1 MKTIKDTKKELVKEL
16 KIIARYHSSAL
27 LIYRFCIKEYS
38 ENEIVDAFS
47 EYLDELGFEDFK
59 VSAFA
64 EDDKII
70 VCKIKLK
77 WEEKEKDSKFKLYN
91 SVIEISRKHGVFF
104 CDAMKNL
111 IDTNIIKKLDE
122 YNYPIILHLK
132 YPENIKFKTLKSMI
146 MYYIPVHF
154 RKDSRV
160 QQIVHP
166 EYQTKYIEII
176 VNDYLHRFI

>member
-1 MKTIKDTKKELVKEL
+1 MEYINDTKKRFIKEIKIAARHYSSFMFECTFNSVTYSDYELVD
-16 KIIARYHSSAL
+16 I
-27 LIYRFCIKEYS
+27 
-38 ENEIVDAFS
+38 FS

-64 EDDKII
+64 EDNNVI

-104 CDAMKNL
+104 CDAVENL
-111 IDTNIIKKLDE
+111 IDINIIKKLDE

-132 YPENIKFKTLKSMI
+132 YPENIKFKTLKGMI
-146 MYYIPVHF
+146 MYYIPAYW

-166 EYQTKYIEII
+166 EYQTKYVEVI

>member
-64 EDDKII
+64 ENDKFI

-91 SVIEISRKHGVFF
+91 SVIEISRKHSVFF
-104 CDAMKNL
+104 CDAVKNL

-132 YPENIKFKTLKSMI
+132 YPENIKFRTLKSMI

-166 EYQTKYIEII
+166 EYHTKYIEII

>member
-1 MKTIKDTKKELVKEL
+1 MKTIKDSKKEFVKKL
-16 KIIARYHSSAL
+16 KDVARYHSSFL
-27 LIYRFCIKEYS
+27 FEYVFDI
-38 ENEIVDAFS
+38 EEYKDYEIVNAFS

-64 EDDKII
+64 EDNNVI

-104 CDAMKNL
+104 CDAVKNL

-132 YPENIKFKTLKSMI
+132 YPENIKFRTLKSMI
-146 MYYIPVHF
+146 MYYIPAHF
-154 RKDSRV
+154 RKDSRI
-160 QQIVHP
+160 QQMVHP
-166 EYQTKYIEII
+166 EYHTKYIEII

>member
-64 EDDKII
+64 ENDKSI
-70 VCKIKLK
+70 VCKIRLE
-77 WEEKEKDSKFKLYN
+77 WQEKEKDSKFKLYN
-91 SVIEISRKHGVFF
+91 SVIGISRKHGVFF
-104 CDAMKNL
+104 CDAVKKL
-111 IDTNIIKKLDE
+111 IDAGINERLDGW
-122 YNYPIILHLK
+122 YFPIIIHLS
-132 YPENIKFKTLKSMI
+132 YPDNIKYRKLKGMI
-146 MYYIPVHF
+146 TELIPVHY
-154 RKDSRV
+154 RKDSRI
-160 QQIVHP
+160 QQVVHP
-166 EYQTKYIEII
+166 EYHIKYIEII

>member
-1 MKTIKDTKKELVKEL
+1 MKTIKDAKKEFVKEL
-16 KIIARYHSSAL
+16 KIIARYYSSS
-27 LIYRFCIKEYS
+27 RFVYEFDIKEYKDY
-38 ENEIVDAFS
+38 EVVDAFS

-104 CDAMKNL
+104 CDAVKNL
-111 IDTNIIKKLDE
+111 IDDCIIKKLDE
-122 YNYPIILHLK
+122 YNYPIIIHLQ
-132 YPENIKFKTLKSMI
+132 YPENIKFKTLKGMI

-154 RKDSRV
+154 RKDSRI

-166 EYQTKYIEII
+166 EYHTKYIEII

>member
-1 MKTIKDTKKELVKEL
+1 MEYINDTKKRFIKEL
-16 KIIARYHSSAL
+16 KIAARHYSS
-27 LIYRFCIKEYS
+27 FMFEYVFDI
-38 ENEIVDAFS
+38 EEYKDYEIVNAFS

-64 EDDKII
+64 EDNNVIM
-70 VCKIKLK
+70 CKIKLK
-77 WEEKEKDSKFKLYN
+77 LEEKEKDSKFKLYN

-104 CDAMKNL
+104 CDAVKNL

-122 YNYPIILHLK
+122 YNYPIIIHLR
-132 YPENIKFKTLKSMI
+132 YPENIKFRTLKRMI
-146 MYYIPVHF
+146 MYYIPAHF
-154 RKDSRV
+154 RKDSMV

-166 EYQTKYIEII
+166 EYHTKYIEII